1 MPGPNFPSDGQGDRT
16 DALVTASNAANQK
29 LGIGSITPAGG
40 SQAVS
45 WAGVATHA
53 GGAAVGGTDGVMVAG
68 GADPTTAARAL
79 LSDQTGTLAP
89 LTYLAPPTGVA
100 AVQATGTLGAGT
112 YYYRVSALTDAG
124 ESLAAA
130 EVAVTIAA
138 THGVTVTW
146 NQVPGA
152 TGYKVYGRSTG
163 AELYIA
169 TVTPGTVLTYTDSGS
184 ITPAGALPTTNTARM
199 VQSVEGLAASG
210 SAVTGNP
217 VLVAGSDGTNA
228 RTLATDATGQV
239 KVTGTVTT
247 TPPAN
252 ASTNL
257 TQIGGAAIAEGA
269 ALSAASLPV
278 VLSTDGTVIGP
289 VTETA
294 PTTDTA
300 SSGLN
305 GRLQRIA
312 QRLSSIIALL
322 PTALGGGGGLKVEG
336 VGASGAP
343 AGGVVTVQAPGGG
356 SFGIAVALGHGFPLD
371 ETNSTLYE
379 MDLGNGAGVLYG
391 IGTLA
396 YDGSAWVYAR
406 TNLNET
412 LLASAAQTATV
423 TVADQ
428 INYNARGL
436 DLIVDV
442 TAVSGTTPTLTVAL
456 QGKDPASGKYYT
468 ILASAS
474 ITAVGT
480 TVLHVYPGLV
490 AAANSAANAVLPR
503 TWNVVATIGGT
514 TPSFTFS
521 IGASVIL

>member
-1 MPGPNFPSDGQGDRT
+1 MFRRNYPSPDVPTENEEKPSTKRVSLDDYFRILTEQMGQ
-16 DALVTASNAANQK
+16 
-29 LGIGSITPAGG
+29 
-40 SQAVS
+40 
-45 WAGVATHA
+45 
-53 GGAAVGGTDGVMVAG
+53 
-68 GADPTTAARAL
+68 
-79 LSDQTGTLAP
+79 
-89 LTYLAPPTGVA
+89 
-100 AVQATGTLGAGT
+100 QAT
-112 YYYRVSALTDAG
+112 VI
-124 ESLAAA
+124 A
-130 EVAVTIAA
+130 EIERRTRQAKSRST
-138 THGVTVTW
+138 GVTVTVADFG
-146 NQVPGA
+146 NAKAVPEGDWQYVLVNRP
-152 TGYKVYGRSTG
+152 GVGERS
-163 AELYIA
+163 
-169 TVTPGTVLTYTDSGS
+169 LTTLQSFRFQLGNRYYT
-184 ITPAGALPTTNTARM
+184 LP
-199 VQSVEGLAASG
+199 ASG
-210 SAVTGNP
+210 LSVFPYMGEQ
-217 VLVAGSDGTNA
+217 DF
-228 RTLATDATGQV
+228 
-239 KVTGTVTT
+239 TVTT
-247 TPPAN
+247 D
-252 ASTNL
+252 
-257 TQIGGAAIAEGA
+257 
-269 ALSAASLPV
+269 PV
-278 VLSTDGTVIGP
+278 SGS
-289 VTETA
+289 TA
-294 PTTDTA
+294 PTGNWSIEAIFTNRDIA
-300 SSGLN
+300 SLTSSSVSDLVLPPNLTVQGL
-305 GRLQRIA
+305 GIA
-312 QRLSSIIALL
+312 
-322 PTALGGGGGLKVEG
+322 
-336 VGASGAP
+336 GAP

-379 MDLGNGAGVLYG
+379 MDLGNGAGALYG